1 MESKDTAKCKYCQE
15 TFKKDNAGVCNVISH
30 SQGNIH
36 KSRINTASSYS
47 TLTFKTKAPVGNLE
61 NLQVSMLI

>member
-47 TLTFKTKAPVGNLE
+47 TLTFKTKARVGNLE

>member
-1 MESKDTAKCKYCQE
+1 MESKDTAECKYCQE
-15 TFKKDNAGVCNVISH
+15 TFKKDNAGVSNVISH

-36 KSRINTASSYS
+36 KSRINTASLYS
-47 TLTFKTKAPVGNLE
+47 TLTFKTKTPVGYLE